1 VGVKLCELEGKS
13 WDIHQQ
19 PLLCPWQRIEFLLGS
34 QLLRLGMFEMIGKE
48 KEYCDDWSGA
58 TAFYGHYLTEILNA
72 SFSWRR

>member
-1 VGVKLCELEGKS
+1 
-13 WDIHQQ
+13 
-19 PLLCPWQRIEFLLGS
+19 
-34 QLLRLGMFEMIGKE
+34 MFEMIGKE